1 MKLSALLTTCLF
13 GAWNICDAVL
23 PHWGV
28 ATLTKNRSRS
38 HPTTQAFANNKSP
51 LYQGAASKKRRV
63 NVSPRATSES
73 KGGDGTAT
81 GGEPGVSNASAEPN
95 HTPPSATATA
105 VGGVPV
111 STPASE
117 QAPSES
123 PTGPSIP
130 TAPTADD
137 AEPPARLRQ
146 ESPSVTEANRSRS
159 DKQQSTTGGNGS
171 SDEVPTI
178 TDGTDGEGPSTT
190 TDSTDS
196 ESHQQKESHEDARN
210 ENDNQDKGNESD
222 RNDFSPDDRAW
233 EPLVN
238 DEEEGD
244 EEEQKEEEE
253 EENEDDNKAQVS
265 KESTNDLSD
274 EERKCVDDLVDLVKG
289 FVDIVKILPLDSR
302 DKMLEKTVVAV
313 CLTKE

>member
-1 MKLSALLTTCLF
+1 MKLSAFLTACLF
-13 GAWNICDAVL
+13 GAFNICDAVNL

-28 ATLTKNRSRS
+28 ATLTKKRSKS

-63 NVSPRATSES
+63 NVSPVTQSES
-73 KGGDGTAT
+73 KGDEGTAT
-81 GGEPGVSNASAEPN
+81 GGAPGVSNASTEPN

-111 STPASE
+111 SAPASE

-123 PTGPSIP
+123 PTGPNSNQEANSTPSIP

-137 AEPPARLRQ
+137 GRAPTDSSQ
-146 ESPSVTEANRSRS
+146 ES
-159 DKQQSTTGGNGS
+159 QSTTVPNGS

-178 TDGTDGEGPSTT
+178 TDGTDGEGPSTM

-196 ESHQQKESHEDARN
+196 ESHQQKENHEDGHN
-210 ENDNQDKGNESD
+210 ENDNQDESND
-222 RNDFSPDDRAW
+222 SNHNDFSPHNQAR

-238 DEEEGD
+238 TEEEEDEEEL
-244 EEEQKEEEE
+244 EEEE
-253 EENEDDNKAQVS
+253 EGKNENNNAKAQVS
-265 KESTNDLSD
+265 EESTSDMSD
-274 EERKCVDDLVDLVKG
+274 EEQKCVDDLVDLAKA
-289 FVDIVKILPLDSR
+289 LPLDSR
-302 DKMLEKTVVAV
+302 NKMLEKIVVAV
-313 CLTKE
+313 NACLTKE

>member
-1 MKLSALLTTCLF
+1 MKLSALLLICLF

-73 KGGDGTAT
+73 KGGDETAT

-123 PTGPSIP
+123 PTGPNSNQEASSTPSIP

-137 AEPPARLRQ
+137 GRAPTDSSQ
-146 ESPSVTEANRSRS
+146 ES
-159 DKQQSTTGGNGS
+159 QSTTVPNGS
-171 SDEVPTI
+171 SDKVPTI
-178 TDGTDGEGPSTT
+178 TDGTDGEG
-190 TDSTDS
+190 
-196 ESHQQKESHEDARN
+196 N
-210 ENDNQDKGNESD
+210 ENNN
-222 RNDFSPDDRAW
+222 A
-233 EPLVN
+233 
-238 DEEEGD
+238 
-244 EEEQKEEEE
+244 
-253 EENEDDNKAQVS
+253 KAQVS
-265 KESTNDLSD
+265 EESTSDMSD
-274 EERKCVDDLVDLVKG
+274 EEQKCVDDLVDLVKA
-289 FVDIVKILPLDSR
+289 LPLDSR
-302 DKMLEKTVVAV
+302 NKMLEKIVVAV
-313 CLTKE
+313 NACLTKE